1 MGQSHDTHTHK
12 HNLGSSLGAT
22 VSVQTEVRS
31 VLEDKHTHTH
41 KDTHVHPIRSK
52 QRARGK
58 SFRVL
63 ITDPH

>member
-1 MGQSHDTHTHK
+1 MGQSHDTHTHT
-12 HNLGSSLGAT
+12 NTIWGQ
-22 VSVQTEVRS
+22 VSGQQWVSRQRS
-31 VLEDKHTHTH
+31 DLCWRTNTHTH

-63 ITDPH
+63 